1 MQIQEVF
8 CINNQKKNKIYVF
21 FEKNLEKSKIFQKI
35 SPYPLNM
42 KKKFV

>member
-1 MQIQEVF
+1 MAKKIKKM
-8 CINNQKKNKIYVF
+8 IKKQKFYNFFIF
-21 FEKNLEKSKIFQKI
+21 FEKI